1 MQNHADFFSAVT
13 ALGSIEQ
20 LDVDSARLL
29 YRIECS
35 GEDFYNL
42 IADRIG
48 NAEAADLL
56 RKNAREERGHA
67 ERVRKVIARKLG
79 QEKYEPTAEDTAKYA
94 IPLPDA
100 IPAELFALIVQ
111 GEIDGDKGY
120 QLWADRE
127 SDEEVQRLLR
137 QNGREETV
145 HGERVTA
152 VMALLTDG
160 KQGS

>member
-13 ALGSIEQ
+13 ALGSIQE
-20 LDVDSARLL
+20 LDVDAMRLL

-48 NAEAADLL
+48 DDRAATLL

-67 ERVRKVIARKLG
+67 ERVRKAIAIKLG
-79 QEKYEPTAEDTAKYA
+79 TDKYEPTTEDCAKYA
-94 IPLPDA
+94 IPLPDT

-127 SDEEVQRLLR
+127 SDAEVQRLLR

-145 HGERVTA
+145 HGERVTE
-152 VMALLTDG
+152 VMSLLTEG
-160 KQGS
+160 KPQS

>member
-13 ALGSIEQ
+13 ALGSIQQ

-56 RKNAREERGHA
+56 RRNAREERGHA
-67 ERVRKVIARKLG
+67 ERVRRVIALKLG
-79 QEKYEPTAEDTAKYA
+79 IDKYEPTAEDIAKYA
-94 IPLPDA
+94 IPLPEL
-100 IPAELFALIVQ
+100 IPVELLPAIVQ

-120 QLWADRE
+120 QSWAERE
-127 SDEEVQRLLR
+127 SDPEIQRLLR
-137 QNGREETV
+137 LNGREETV
-145 HGERVTA
+145 HGERVSA
-152 VMALLTDG
+152 VMAIL
-160 KQGS
+160 SAV

>member
-1 MQNHADFFSAVT
+1 MQNHPDFFSAVT
-13 ALGSIEQ
+13 ALGSIQQ

-48 NAEAADLL
+48 NAEAAELL

-67 ERVRKVIARKLG
+67 ERVRKVIAIKLG
-79 QEKYEPTAEDTAKYA
+79 QAKYEPTAEDTAKYA
-94 IPLPDA
+94 IPLPEQ
-100 IPAELFALIVQ
+100 IPAELLPVIVQ

-120 QLWADRE
+120 QNWADRE
-127 SDEEVQRLLR
+127 SDPEIQRLLR

-145 HGERVTA
+145 HGERVSAVLEILTA
-152 VMALLTDG
+152 A
-160 KQGS
+160 KPRS

>member
-13 ALGSIEQ
+13 ALGSIQE
-20 LDVDSARLL
+20 LDVESARLL

-67 ERVRKVIARKLG
+67 ERVGKVLAIKLG
-79 QEKYEPTAEDTAKYA
+79 QAKYEPTVEDTAKYA
-94 IPLPDA
+94 IPLPDE
-100 IPAELFALIVQ
+100 IPVELLPVIVQ
-111 GEIDGDKGY
+111 GELDGDKGY
-120 QLWADRE
+120 QQWADRE
-127 SDEEVQRLLR
+127 SDPEIQRLLR
-137 QNGREETV
+137 LNGREETV
-145 HGERVTA
+145 HGERVSA
-152 VMALLTDG
+152 VMQILGAG
-160 KQGS
+160 QPPS